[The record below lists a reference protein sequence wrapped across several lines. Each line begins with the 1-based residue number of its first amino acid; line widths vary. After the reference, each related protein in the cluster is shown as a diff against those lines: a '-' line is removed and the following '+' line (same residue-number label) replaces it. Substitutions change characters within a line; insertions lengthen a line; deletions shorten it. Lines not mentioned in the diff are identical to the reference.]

1 MGYSPGGRK
10 ELDTT
15 KQLTLSLSMPN
26 ISKEG
31 EGESMQTCPRLRTAG
46 FEFET

>member
-1 MGYSPGGRK
+1 MRTAGTCPRTS
-10 ELDTT
+10 EV
-15 KQLTLSLSMPN
+15 SMPN